1 MTKNEPSET
10 VKRVSTGVTLAALLF
25 LFWGLRGWP
34 ARIAL
39 MLVSALMIW
48 EMYDAF
54 AHKNWRP
61 VRPVGLAFA
70 AALLPTYFF
79 YGVSA
84 FPLVLALFFMA
95 GLGAV
100 ILKGTADFE
109 SAVATVFPLLYPG
122 MFMSLMYP
130 LLDLEPRY
138 LGATAFGLSFLIP
151 VANDL
156 AAYLVGVRYGKRRL
170 CPELSPKKSVEG
182 AVAGMAASLLVAL
195 LLPLAMAPITGV
207 PLSRF
212 PPLWHFACVGFLG
225 GIASPLGDL
234 TASLVKRHCDIKDFG
249 HLLPGHGGVMDRLDS
264 ITFTAAVVYAYF
276 AFFLKT
282 I

>member
-1 MTKNEPSET
+1 
-10 VKRVSTGVTLAALLF
+10 
-25 LFWGLRGWP
+25 
-34 ARIAL
+34 
-39 MLVSALMIW
+39 
-48 EMYDAF
+48 
-54 AHKNWRP
+54 
-61 VRPVGLAFA
+61 
-70 AALLPTYFF
+70 
-79 YGVSA
+79 
-84 FPLVLALFFMA
+84 
-95 GLGAV
+95 
-100 ILKGTADFE
+100 
-109 SAVATVFPLLYPG
+109 
-122 MFMSLMYP
+122 MSLMYP

-212 PPLWHFACVGFLG
+212 PPLWHFACVGLLG

-234 TASLVKRHCDIKDFG
+234 TASLVNATATSSFG
-249 HLLPGHGGVMDRLDS
+249 HLPARERDGSAGQHHLHRRRGVRIFCL
-264 ITFTAAVVYAYF
+264 
-276 AFFLKT
+276 FLKT